1 MIQILKRNHF
11 YNFDVNSNKMIVSL
25 IWKTPHLVKELLS
38 IIFILSRPFFSNVL
52 FCSIKYLYWAHKM
65 LKADNKAE
73 YRVVEAVEIVIYIQ
87 NLEIKSMV
95 SRKSA

>member
-1 MIQILKRNHF
+1 MNHF
-11 YNFDVNSNKMIVSL
+11 YSFNVNSSRIIVSL
-25 IWKTPHLVKELLS
+25 IRKTPHLVKVLLS

>member
-1 MIQILKRNHF
+1 M
-11 YNFDVNSNKMIVSL
+11 NSKKMVVSL
-25 IWKTPHLVKELLS
+25 ISKAPHLVIEHIS

-73 YRVVEAVEIVIYIQ
+73 YRVVEAVEKVIYIQ

-95 SRKSA
+95 ARKSA